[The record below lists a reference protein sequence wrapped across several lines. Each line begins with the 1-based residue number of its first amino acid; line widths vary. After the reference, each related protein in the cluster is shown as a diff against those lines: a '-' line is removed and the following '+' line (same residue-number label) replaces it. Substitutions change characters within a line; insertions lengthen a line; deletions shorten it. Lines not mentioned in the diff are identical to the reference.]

1 MYKRQEYT
9 LTVVDLYDNEV
20 FYKWTILPSAAKAY
34 AFTVGQADSVSVL
47 KDGHVVSGCV
57 IDNKVELT
65 ENGLYEITFGNFGK
79 PYTLELIVDAIPPT
93 VEITQE
99 KTNVIINNPSK
110 ENVTYELTLNGKPIN
125 FSLGNELTA
134 TGKYILTVTDEYGNQ
149 SIYNFE
155 LNYIN
160 VYGIIVI
167 VIASILVVAIV
178 LAIIITR
185 RRQGVR

>member
-1 MYKRQEYT
+1 M
-9 LTVVDLYDNEV
+9 
-20 FYKWTILPSAAKAY
+20 
-34 AFTVGQADSVSVL
+34 
-47 KDGHVVSGCV
+47 
-57 IDNKVELT
+57 
-65 ENGLYEITFGNFGK
+65 
-79 PYTLELIVDAIPPT
+79 
-93 VEITQE
+93 EITQE